1 MQRSIVPFQTLRRCR
16 CTAWPGRAVSHGLG
30 LDGSAGPRPDGL
42 SQVAQ
47 RWADEALR
55 SSGLAET
62 SPCAWKSPSV
72 RWIPICAWRPAR
84 RALCAHRRSAVG
96 PHTPGVALCGGCHP
110 LECVP
115 SRHGQGLR
123 PGVGAGG
130 QCGFGGSVDG
140 CRRRPGRSRLGGF
153 ALPRARRPRAVGGAG
168 GAQPLQAGQALRHPW
183 SRRRNCSPMAPR
195 YGCKRRARLCHHG
208 GGAGHVCRGRGP
220 NCARQNDE
228 WKNNSGYCAR

>member
-140 CRRRPGRSRLGGF
+140 CRRRPGRSRLGRLRTPPCSPTPRCGWGRWRTAAAGRAGLAPSMVKAPQLF
-153 ALPRARRPRAVGGAG
+153 THGAQVRVQAQGPALP
-168 GAQPLQAGQALRHPW
+168 
-183 SRRRNCSPMAPR
+183 SRRRGRPCLPGPWA
-195 YGCKRRARLCHHG
+195 KLC
-208 GGAGHVCRGRGP
+208 AS
-220 NCARQNDE
+220 E
-228 WKNNSGYCAR
+228 